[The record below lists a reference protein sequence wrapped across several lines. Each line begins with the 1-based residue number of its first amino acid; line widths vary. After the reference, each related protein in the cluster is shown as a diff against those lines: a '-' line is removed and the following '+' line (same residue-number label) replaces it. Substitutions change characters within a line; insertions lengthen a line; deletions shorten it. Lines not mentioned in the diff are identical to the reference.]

1 MSSIYFGTFE
11 TDTTTA
17 CATLDLG
24 GTVKITN
31 LGTPVSSDDIANQ
44 SYVESVLAVFDAKQS
59 CKYATVSN
67 ISDFT
72 TKATVEAA
80 LDPVSASAP
89 TLVDGD
95 RVLVKDQSTLTQNG
109 IYSWNNGAGELQRA
123 SDHDGTPAGEVSG
136 GNHTFVEQGDT
147 LESSSWMITGSESLT
162 IGVSDIVWVLWTGAN
177 AVTDHTQLEPS
188 SIGTYTHAQIDTH
201 IADSTIHYLQTAID
215 HDNISNNGGA
225 GSHATIDSHISNTSN
240 PHSVTFAQVTPTTT
254 KGDIIVHNGTSS
266 TRLGIG
272 TDGYALTADSTQT
285 EGIAW
290 KASTATLTLEG
301 EVELPRMYQAVDGG
315 AAAAST
321 FGETVCF
328 SGDGSVLVIYSRES
342 TTSAAT
348 NHSIH
353 FYTRSGTTYSLS
365 QATNLSTPLTQYGWP
380 MAVSDDGTYVAIQ
393 GSTVSKNTVLVW
405 RQSSPGVWTDDTSG
419 GFNAINN
426 GASSSSVMYSLSFDT
441 TGTYLAVG
449 ATNVIGTISYADVW
463 ERGADWSTRTNRF
476 AQNDN
481 TRTAYSL
488 AQLSYDGSYL
498 LWSRQ
503 DDSVSSQQGQVTVHL
518 KSTSYSTTPQKTIV
532 YSNDHAWTG
541 TANVVIGIN
550 NDGSEIALL
559 WPGTSPEVVFYTR
572 SGTKWERSSKYISLS
587 TNVHSTVNVNKFVG
601 WSTDGNSIALQL
613 GQGDLSSRSSIWIY
627 TRKTSSSQFV
637 PLQKF
642 WNPQASAL
650 TSDIDYGFTHDTL
663 LRCVASSI
671 TKAFDYVA
679 ATNVI
684 STVTNNSVVI
694 CRKGT
699 THWLSQTTTM
709 NDNAISCGLTS
720 GEYYYD
726 QTGQV
731 RRVLATDGTVV
742 PLPEFA
748 SYFSDSASMTSSVRS
763 AFEYYYAEDTTN
775 SSSSTFPSTLLTLS
789 ETITAGDWN
798 IMATIVYNSNSNNDG
813 CEWILYDN
821 TGASTLRYSYQ
832 ETSEATGTTYFT
844 FKCQQTYTAGTRS
857 ISLIIDNNNGW
868 SGTVNWYFLNI
879 LMYKV

>member
-1 MSSIYFGTFE
+1 MSSIYFGSFE

-24 GTVKITN
+24 GTVKIIN
-31 LGTPVSSDDIANQ
+31 LGTPVSSDDIASQ
-44 SYVESVLAVFDAKQS
+44 SYLESILSVFDAKQS

-67 ISDFT
+67 ISNFT
-72 TKATVEAA
+72 VKATVEAA

-123 SDHDGTPAGEVSG
+123 SDHDGTPVGEVSG

-147 LESSSWMITGSESLT
+147 LESSSWMITGSETLT

-188 SIGTYTHAQIDTH
+188 SIGTYTHAQIDSH

-215 HDNISNNGGA
+215 HNNIANNGGA
-225 GSHATIDSHISNTSN
+225 GSHAAIDSHISNTSN
-240 PHSVTFAQVTPTTT
+240 PHSVTFSQVTPTTT
-254 KGDIIVHNGTSS
+254 KGDIIVHNGTSA
-266 TRLGIG
+266 TRLGVG
-272 TDGYALTADSTQT
+272 ADGYALTADSTQT

-290 KASTATLTLEG
+290 KATTTSLTLQG
-301 EVELPRMYQAVDGG
+301 EVELPRMYQAITGAG
-315 AAAAST
+315 AASPNY
-321 FGETVCF
+321 GECVRL
-328 SGDGSVLVIYSRES
+328 SGDGSVLVIYSKA
-342 TTSAAT
+342 TTTGAAT

-365 QATNLSTPLTQYGWP
+365 QATNLSTTTSQTGWP
-380 MAVSDDGTYVAIQ
+380 MAISNDGTYVAIQ
-393 GSTVSKNTVLVW
+393 GSSANRNTVQVW

-426 GASSSSVMYSLSFDT
+426 GASGASIMNSLSFDT
-441 TGTYLAVG
+441 TGTFLAVG
-449 ATNVIGTISYADVW
+449 ATDSGSTISYADAW
-463 ERGADWSTRTNRF
+463 ERGANWGTRTNRF

-481 TRTAYSL
+481 TRVNWSFV
-488 AQLSYDGSYL
+488 QLSYDGVYL

-503 DDSVSSQQGQVTVHL
+503 DNNVSSQQGQATVHL
-518 KSTSYSTTPQKTIV
+518 KTTAYATTPQKTIV
-532 YSNDHAWTG
+532 YSTEHYWLGSINISIA
-541 TANVVIGIN
+541 VN
-550 NDGSEIALL
+550 NDGSEIALFF
-559 WPGTSPEVVFYTR
+559 PSSGAEVLFYTR
-572 SGTKWERSSKYISLS
+572 SGTTWTRSIKQISFPIAIINS
-587 TNVHSTVNVNKFVG
+587 TSNVNKIVG
-601 WSTDGNSIALQL
+601 WSTDGNSIAFQL
-613 GQGDLSSRSSIWIY
+613 GQGDSTTRSAIWIY
-627 TRKTSSSQFV
+627 SRKTSTSQFV
-637 PLQKF
+637 PVQKF
-642 WNPQASAL
+642 WNPQASAI
-650 TSDIDYGFTHDTL
+650 SSNIDYGYQVSLTNSS
-663 LRCVASSI
+663 SSI

-679 ATNVI
+679 AANII
-684 STVTNNSVVI
+684 STVTNRSVVV

-699 THWLSQTTTM
+699 SHWLSQTTTM

-720 GEYYYD
+720 GQYYYD

-731 RRVLATDGTVV
+731 RRVLATDGTVIAR
-742 PLPEFA
+742 PEFA
-748 SYFSDSASMTSSVRS
+748 SFFDESTTLSSPFPS
-763 AFEYYYAEDTTN
+763 AFDYYYTEDTTN

-789 ETITAGDWN
+789 NTIAAGDW
-798 IMATIVYNSNSNNDG
+798 IVMATIVYNSNSTNNG
-813 CEWILYDN
+813 CVWRLYDN
-821 TGASTLRYSYQ
+821 TDAVSLRLSYQ
-832 ETSEATGTTYFT
+832 ETSDNGGATYFT
-844 FKCQQTYTAGTRS
+844 FKCRKTYTSGTRS